1 MVSLGGFRI
10 LVDTSPDMRLQ
21 LLDAGVGE
29 IDAVIWTHEHADHTH
44 GLDDL
49 RQIMHLRR
57 GAPVPAYARDH
68 VLETLTWRFTYA
80 FAGNAGYPA
89 SVDPIELRDHQ
100 AIGPIEVSA
109 IDMPPGPIKAS
120 GLIFRDGAH
129 KIAYAT
135 DFSKFTDGK
144 IGRASCRERVCQ
156 YV

>member
-1 MVSLGGFRI
+1 MRI
-10 LVDTSPDMRLQ
+10 SDWSSDVCSSDLQ

-29 IDAVIWTHEHADHTH
+29 VDAVVWTHEHADHTH

-57 GAPVPAYARDH
+57 GSPVPAYAREH
-68 VLETLTWRFTYA
+68 VLETLKWRFAYA

-109 IDMPPGPIKAS
+109 IEMPHGPIKAT
-120 GLIFRDGAH
+120 GLIFSEGAP
-129 KIAYAT
+129 KNAYADRKST
-135 DFSKFTDGK
+135 
-144 IGRASCRERVCQ
+144 RLN
-156 YV
+156 